1 MKTIYLLLLGIAFSY
16 SSQAQY
22 ASITVTENGTPMAY
36 HDVTIS
42 YGDYVLGSGRTNSDG
57 FVSIYAPD
65 LRSKSIDIKGFYQN
79 GGTKKEWSIK
89 GKIKLDYNNSV
100 HIRLEEMTEE
110 MEASKKEM
118 EQKADE
124 MRAKAK
130 EMQDRMK
137 NQMSGKNDFDDDF
150 FNNSSVDEDEDPQK
164 DRPNV
169 NGSANFDEELQ
180 KIKAEF
186 SSFKKK
192 DIAMDLV
199 KNNRLSTTQ
208 IKEVMK
214 EFPSSFHKKEVAI
227 AAYPKCTDQA
237 NYESVISTLSS
248 SFMQKDIREATI
260 NK

>member
-1 MKTIYLLLLGIAFSY
+1 MKTIYLLLLGIAFSF
-16 SSQAQY
+16 STQAQY

-65 LRSKSIDIKGFYQN
+65 LRSKSIDVKGFYQN
-79 GGTKKEWSIK
+79 AGTKKEWSIK
-89 GKIKLDYNNSV
+89 GKIKLDNNNSV
-100 HIRLEEMTEE
+100 HIRLEEMTKE

-118 EQKADE
+118 DQKVDE

-130 EMQDRMK
+130 EMEDRMNK
-137 NQMSGKNDFDDDF
+137 MSKQHSFDDDP
-150 FNNSSVDEDEDPQK
+150 FNNSSDDDSQK
-164 DRPNV
+164 DRPDV
-169 NGSANFDEELQ
+169 NGSSNFNEELQ
-180 KIKAEF
+180 NIKAEF

-199 KNNRLSTTQ
+199 KSNRLSTAQ
-208 IKEVMK
+208 IKKVME
-214 EFPSSFHKKEVAI
+214 EFPSSFHKKDVAI
-227 AAYPKCTDQA
+227 TAYTKCIDKE

-248 SFMQKDIREATI
+248 SFIQEDIRKATI
-260 NK
+260 DK